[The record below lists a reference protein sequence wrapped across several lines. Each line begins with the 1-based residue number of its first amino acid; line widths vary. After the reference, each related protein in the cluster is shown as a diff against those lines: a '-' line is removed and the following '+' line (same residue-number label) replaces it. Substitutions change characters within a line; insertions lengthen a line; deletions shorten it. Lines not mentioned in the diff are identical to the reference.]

1 MSIPAPVDDALARIA
16 WAASSMPVLEHALA
30 GLCSVD
36 GVAITLALPVE
47 PKLAALALRL
57 HAVGAEVAVLGR
69 ATSTDATLS
78 EVALTEAALSEA
90 TLFEALRQAGV
101 SVHTRLEECAS
112 GYILGATAEMLPGQK
127 GATMQGQPPV
137 EPPGEPPVPVIDL
150 SGSAL
155 LALAEDHIGIGQASV
170 MAFLDITNLQLAGR
184 RVVVCGYDGAGQSV
198 AAHVAAFGGRV
209 TVVETDPLRAAQ
221 ALMAGFSVAA
231 FATVL
236 PRAEVVFVTSNG
248 PILGARQ
255 APYLAD
261 GTLLCAAGPDAAI
274 SADLL
279 ACARNRRDI
288 RAFVTEFDLPN
299 AQAVKVI
306 AQGRPVH
313 LAEGQGLPIE
323 ASDIVLA
330 LHIKGLDQLLR
341 GGLVAGG
348 PHGLAPEA
356 EAELAGVK
364 VIAMGAR
371 LEAKG

>member
-1 MSIPAPVDDALARIA
+1 
-16 WAASSMPVLEHALA
+16 
-30 GLCSVD
+30 
-36 GVAITLALPVE
+36 E

-57 HAVGAEVAVLGR
+57 HAVGADVAVLGR
-69 ATSTDATLS
+69 ATSTDAALSEATLS
-78 EVALTEAALSEA
+78 EAALSEA
-90 TLFEALRQAGV
+90 LRRAGV
-101 SVHTRLEECAS
+101 SVHTRLEDCAS

-127 GATMQGQPPV
+127 GATMQAQPPV
-137 EPPGEPPVPVIDL
+137 EPPVPVIDL

-155 LALAEDHIGIGQASV
+155 LALAENHIGIGQASV
-170 MAFLDITNLQLAGR
+170 MAFVDITNLQLAGR

-236 PRAEVVFVTSNG
+236 PGAEVVFVTDNG
-248 PILGARQ
+248 PTLGARQ
-255 APYLAD
+255 VPHLAD
-261 GTLLCAAGPDAAI
+261 GTLLCAAGLHAAI

-288 RAFVTEFDLPN
+288 RAFVAEFDLPN

-323 ASDIVLA
+323 VSDIVLA

-341 GGLVAGG
+341 GGFVEGG
-348 PHGLAPEA
+348 THGLAPEA

-364 VIAMGAR
+364 VCAMGGG